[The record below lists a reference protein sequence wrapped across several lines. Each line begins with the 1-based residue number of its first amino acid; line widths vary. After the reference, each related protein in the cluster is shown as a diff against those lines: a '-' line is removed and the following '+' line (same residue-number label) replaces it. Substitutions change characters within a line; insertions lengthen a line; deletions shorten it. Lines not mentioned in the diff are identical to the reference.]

1 MTQSSGQIIKSHGR
15 RYVVEASDGRRYDC
29 TTRGKRTDYA
39 CGDRVDLLI
48 HNDEQAVIERAQPR
62 RSLLYR
68 QDDFRQK
75 LIAANVT
82 QLVVVLAAVP
92 TPAPEFLD
100 RCLIAAEAS
109 DIATLIVLNKCDLPQ
124 TAGLRTSLG
133 FYREIGYD
141 VLELSALG
149 DISALRARL
158 AGHTSVLA
166 SMVGLRLPIQ
176 SHPLQALVSELLEPV
191 HPTVVMSN
199 AVHVYVSQAHKG
211 ELVMGASLDP
221 YEVHAT
227 RSTLDFVEHLSG
239 QMLNM
244 FPFLSNV
251 KVMRQWAGMADMTPD
266 FAPIMGKTPVEGFYL
281 DAGWGTW
288 GFKATPVSGK
298 TMAHT
303 VATGQPHPLITGFS
317 LDRFRQ
323 YALTGEK
330 GAASVG
336 H

>member
-124 TAGLRTSLG
+124 TAGLHTSLG

-158 AGHTSVLA
+158 AGHTSVLIGQSGMGKSTLTNA
-166 SMVGLRLPIQ
+166 LVPEARARTNDISEALDTGKHTTTHAELYHLDAHSDLIDSPGLQEFGLSHLEATGLAHCFPEMRPLLGHCRFHNCAHLVEPGCALLAAHAAHETAGQRLPL
-176 SHPLQALVSELLEPV
+176 LQKL
-191 HPTVVMSN
+191 
-199 AVHVYVSQAHKG
+199 
-211 ELVMGASLDP
+211 
-221 YEVHAT
+221 T
-227 RSTLDFVEHLSG
+227 RQL
-239 QMLNM
+239 
-244 FPFLSNV
+244 
-251 KVMRQWAGMADMTPD
+251 KR
-266 FAPIMGKTPVEGFYL
+266 
-281 DAGWGTW
+281 
-288 GFKATPVSGK
+288 
-298 TMAHT
+298 
-303 VATGQPHPLITGFS
+303 
-317 LDRFRQ
+317 
-323 YALTGEK
+323 
-330 GAASVG
+330 
-336 H
+336 

>member
-149 DISALRARL
+149 DISALRTRL
-158 AGHTSVLA
+158 AGHTSVLIGQSGMGKSTLTNA
-166 SMVGLRLPIQ
+166 LVPEARARTNDISEALDTGKHTTTHAELYHLDAHSDLIDSPGLQEFGLSHLEATGLAHCFPEMRPLLGHCRFHNCAHLVEPGCALLAAHAAHEMAGQRLPL
-176 SHPLQALVSELLEPV
+176 LQKL
-191 HPTVVMSN
+191 
-199 AVHVYVSQAHKG
+199 
-211 ELVMGASLDP
+211 
-221 YEVHAT
+221 T
-227 RSTLDFVEHLSG
+227 RQL
-239 QMLNM
+239 
-244 FPFLSNV
+244 
-251 KVMRQWAGMADMTPD
+251 KR
-266 FAPIMGKTPVEGFYL
+266 
-281 DAGWGTW
+281 
-288 GFKATPVSGK
+288 
-298 TMAHT
+298 
-303 VATGQPHPLITGFS
+303 
-317 LDRFRQ
+317 
-323 YALTGEK
+323 
-330 GAASVG
+330 
-336 H
+336 

>member
-124 TAGLRTSLG
+124 TASLRTSLG

-141 VLELSALG
+141 LLELSALG

-158 AGHTSVLA
+158 AGHTSVLIGQSGMGKSTLTNA
-166 SMVGLRLPIQ
+166 LVPEARARTNDISEALDTGKHTTTHAELYHLDAHSDLIDSPGLQEFGLSHLEATGLAHCFPEMRPLLGHCRFHNCAHLVEPGCTLIAAHAAHEPAGQRLPL
-176 SHPLQALVSELLEPV
+176 LQKL
-191 HPTVVMSN
+191 
-199 AVHVYVSQAHKG
+199 
-211 ELVMGASLDP
+211 
-221 YEVHAT
+221 T
-227 RSTLDFVEHLSG
+227 RQL
-239 QMLNM
+239 
-244 FPFLSNV
+244 
-251 KVMRQWAGMADMTPD
+251 KR
-266 FAPIMGKTPVEGFYL
+266 
-281 DAGWGTW
+281 
-288 GFKATPVSGK
+288 
-298 TMAHT
+298 
-303 VATGQPHPLITGFS
+303 
-317 LDRFRQ
+317 
-323 YALTGEK
+323 
-330 GAASVG
+330 
-336 H
+336 